1 MKFGWTKKTRA
12 RGWIGVDIAADGVF
26 GVSVQPP
33 AKAGGKPQVIK
44 CAWMPETD
52 ISADVLSKLSRK
64 IAVAGYPLTLPLN
77 RSDYQIFVIP
87 EPPVKPEEM
96 EQSIRWS
103 LGSILEYPPEEAN
116 IEWLSIPTKEHLPLR
131 ALHIYVIVV
140 RTEIIQQR
148 AELFRQGKLPLQA
161 IEIRETAQRN
171 IATLLEKTGEGLA
184 LVVISNRGV
193 EITFTFGGEL
203 FLDRF
208 IDEPLAATLVTDIA
222 ELTKIFDR
230 ITLQLQ
236 RSIDFINRTLPFMSI
251 GRIVIAPLPMSHEL
265 CEHLSQNISEPV
277 EMLDLGSIFDLSLTP
292 ELLIAEN
299 QTRYFS
305 ALGAALRGMGN
316 MA

>member
-1 MKFGWTKKTRA
+1 MMLGWIKKDRPRGWT
-12 RGWIGVDIAADGVF
+12 GVDVGVDGIF

-33 AKAGGKPQVIK
+33 AKFAGKPQVIK
-44 CAWMPETD
+44 CGWIPATE
-52 ISADVLSKLSRK
+52 ISADILSKLVRK
-64 IAVAGYPLTLPLN
+64 IAVAGYPISLPLN
-77 RSDYQIFVIP
+77 RTDYQILVMP
-87 EPPVKPEEM
+87 EPPVKKEEM

-116 IEWLSIPTKEHLPLR
+116 IEWMSIPTKEHLPLR
-131 ALHIYVIVV
+131 AVQIYTIVV
-140 RTEIIQQR
+140 KSEIIQKR
-148 AELFRQGKLPLQA
+148 AELFRQAKLPLQA

-171 IATLLEKTGEGLA
+171 FATLLEKPGEGLA
-184 LVVISNRGV
+184 LVVMGNRGV

-208 IDEPLAATLVTDIA
+208 IDEPLVATLLTDQDERA
-222 ELTKIFDR
+222 KIFDR

-236 RSIDFINRTLPFMSI
+236 RSIDFITRTLPFMSI

-265 CEHLSQNISEPV
+265 CKHLSQNISEPV
-277 EMLDLGSIFDLSLTP
+277 EMLNLSSIFDLSLTP
-292 ELLIAEN
+292 ELLVEEN

-316 MA
+316 SS